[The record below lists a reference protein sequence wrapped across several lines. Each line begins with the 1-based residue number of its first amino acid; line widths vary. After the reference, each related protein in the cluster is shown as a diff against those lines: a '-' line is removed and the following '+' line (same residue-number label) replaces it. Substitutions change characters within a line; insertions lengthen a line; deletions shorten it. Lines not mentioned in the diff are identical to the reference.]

1 MSETKTPPTLAVAL
15 HYDGASAPKVSA
27 RGAGD
32 IAEQIL
38 ALARQ
43 HEVPLQDN
51 PELVRLLYRLELGE
65 EIPEVLYLAVAEV
78 IAFAY
83 LLKGKVPAPPDAAA
97 TDSAADDH
105 QPD

>member
-1 MSETKTPPTLAVAL
+1 MNDSESRPTLAVAL
-15 HYDGASAPKVSA
+15 HYDGTTAPKVSA
-27 RGAGD
+27 KGAGD
-32 IAEQIL
+32 LAEQIL

-43 HEVPLQDN
+43 HGVPLQDN

-83 LLKGKVPAPPDAAA
+83 LLKGKVPGDAADA
-97 TDSAADDH
+97 
-105 QPD
+105 